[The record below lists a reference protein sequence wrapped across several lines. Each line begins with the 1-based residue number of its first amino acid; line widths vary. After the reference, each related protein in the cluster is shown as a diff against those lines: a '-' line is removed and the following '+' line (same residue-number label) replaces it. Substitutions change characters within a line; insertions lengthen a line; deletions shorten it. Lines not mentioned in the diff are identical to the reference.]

1 LILRTKYTW
10 FKYSNVR
17 LIMKKIVLS
26 VLVVIIL
33 SGMWGGLRF
42 FALMEGWLLE
52 PWAETENT
60 VAFAKYLKSEVNDN
74 FRGNAAYALIE
85 RGEIVDTHFVS
96 TGKPVDEQSVFGVAS
111 VSKWVTAMAVMRLVE
126 QGVLDLDT
134 PVSQYLK
141 RWQLPQS
148 KFDNEQVTLRL
159 LLSHTAGIEDGLGHD
174 GFAPGKPIQPLTE
187 HLTKAADADPGVS
200 GRVVVTQPPGESW
213 DYSGGSYNLIQ
224 LIIEDVTQT
233 GFQEAMHGLLFEPL
247 GLKNTY
253 FQVDRNDPLL
263 TEYYG
268 EGQQVRE
275 YPNYTSLAAT
285 GLYTNLT
292 DMHKLMT
299 ANVVLQFSDIRTTPL
314 LSKNSLMQMQQP
326 EAFVSGQAIWG
337 AGVMLFAP
345 SDTGFIIGHGG
356 KSPYLNSTVRFDPET
371 GDGFIMFQTGNEEAF
386 ASDMATQ
393 WTLWQ
398 TGKPDIYLVTNRIG
412 GVIQDIILGTLFIVI
427 AVIAYWVWRR
437 SRQKP

>member
-1 LILRTKYTW
+1 
-10 FKYSNVR
+10 
-17 LIMKKIVLS
+17 MKKLLLSILIIVF
-26 VLVVIIL
+26 L

-52 PWAETENT
+52 PWAEAENT
-60 VAFAKYLKSEVNDN
+60 VAFAKHLESKVNDN
-74 FRGNAAYALIE
+74 FKGNAAYALIE

-111 VSKWVTAMAVMRLVE
+111 VGKWVTAMAVMRLVE
-126 QGVLDLDT
+126 QGALDLDA

-174 GFAPGKPIQPLTE
+174 GFAPGEPIQPLTE
-187 HLTKAADADPGVS
+187 HLTKAADADPRVS
-200 GRVVVTQPPGESW
+200 GRVAVTQQPGESW

-224 LIIEDVTQT
+224 LIIEDVTQAR
-233 GFQEAMHGLLFEPL
+233 FQDAMHSLLFEPL
-247 GLKNTY
+247 GLENTY

-263 TEYYG
+263 AENYG
-268 EGQQVRE
+268 EGQQVQD

-292 DMHKLMT
+292 DMHKLMIE
-299 ANVVLQFSDIRTTPL
+299 NLLLQSSDIRATPL
-314 LSKNSLMQMQQP
+314 LSNKSLMQMQQP

-398 TGKPDIYLVTNRIG
+398 TGKPDIYLVTNRMA
-412 GVIQDIILGTLFIVI
+412 GVVQDIFLGTLFIII
-427 AVIAYWVWRR
+427 AVIVYWVWRR
-437 SRQKP
+437 IRQKSQSSNA

>member
-1 LILRTKYTW
+1 
-10 FKYSNVR
+10 
-17 LIMKKIVLS
+17 MKKIVLS
-26 VLVVIIL
+26 VLVVTIL

-427 AVIAYWVWRR
+427 AVIAYWGWRR